1 MNEYGKRKVESGVNN
16 NVNTNTTVI
25 SGGINAQQTGNAET
39 VQESNGQS
47 FDAINSFLPYPN
59 CELAN

>member
-1 MNEYGKRKVESGVNN
+1 MENEWIWKVESGVNN

-47 FDAINSFLPYPN
+47 LDAIASYRTQIVN
-59 CELAN
+59 